1 MIHTNTE
8 VQEALFQRHPEQ
20 RLATRDCAQLA
31 RRGNLLSALSLA
43 QLFPSI
49 QYSLYQDEDPVTEGL
64 ICYWF
69 CLLFFW
75 VEFNM
80 SSSGMLVQ
88 PSITCMCRK
97 KLGSAAVNTYWWSLP
112 LISGLYEHA
121 VPRSVSTIKPSD
133 TSHAA
138 SAGSTLGPEI
148 IHIHRG
154 DPDAPQSLKCSPNR

>member
-43 QLFPSI
+43 QLLPSV

-64 ICYWF
+64 IRYWF

-97 KLGSAAVNTYWWSLP
+97 ELGSAVVNTYWWSLP
-112 LISGLYEHA
+112 LISGLLARGPTQRQHNQ
-121 VPRSVSTIKPSD
+121 
-133 TSHAA
+133 
-138 SAGSTLGPEI
+138 TLRHLSRGVCRQHPGP
-148 IHIHRG
+148 G
-154 DPDAPQSLKCSPNR
+154 DNTYS